1 MHMITLLAAL
11 PRGCHL
17 LSKACLLLVPLCKGW
32 DCLLGHTSG
41 KTTREAPGPL
51 VLKVDIEGGQ
61 SHAQTSEAGFRRYM
75 SGLYMGNEV
84 ASTVALNISHIAG
97 GVGAVGVADLGK
109 CATSAKWTRRNLMKL
124 CTLPNHSE
132 AGVPLLTKETMA
144 EEYHVFAVLLPHEL
158 LVHFVKEDP
167 NLLVPWSVKP
177 TSTLHSAAFDWCQKF
192 QVEHCKVLPLGLHGD
207 AAPLAQR

>member
-1 MHMITLLAAL
+1 MHMIMLLAAL

-61 SHAQTSEAGFRRYM
+61 SHAQTSEAEFRRYM
-75 SGLYMGNEV
+75 SGLYMRNEV
-84 ASTVALNISHIAG
+84 ASTVALNICHIAG
-97 GVGAVGVADLGK
+97 GAGAVGVADLGK
-109 CATSAKWTRRNLMKL
+109 YGTSAKWTRRKLMKL

-144 EEYHVFAVLLPHEL
+144 EEYHVFPVLLPHEL
-158 LVHFVKEDP
+158 LVHFVKGDP
-167 NLLVPWSVKP
+167 DLLVAW
-177 TSTLHSAAFDWCQKF
+177 TA
-192 QVEHCKVLPLGLHGD
+192 
-207 AAPLAQR
+207 